1 MRYRNMDAGR
11 ASFRHKYRKDRL
23 PALQQMG
30 LILRNV
36 LIGNPRSR
44 GFYVRSSL
52 SHKTSELELL
62 KDVNVGRVRED
73 IATV

>member
-1 MRYRNMDAGR
+1 
-11 ASFRHKYRKDRL
+11 
-23 PALQQMG
+23 MG
-30 LILRNV
+30 LILRNF

>member
-1 MRYRNMDAGR
+1 MRYRNMDTGSP
-11 ASFRHKYRKDRL
+11 SFRHKYRKDRL

-30 LILRNV
+30 LILSNV
-36 LIGNPRSR
+36 LIVNPRSH

-52 SHKTSELELL
+52 SNKPSELVLL
-62 KDVNVGRVRED
+62 KDVNVGRVRES